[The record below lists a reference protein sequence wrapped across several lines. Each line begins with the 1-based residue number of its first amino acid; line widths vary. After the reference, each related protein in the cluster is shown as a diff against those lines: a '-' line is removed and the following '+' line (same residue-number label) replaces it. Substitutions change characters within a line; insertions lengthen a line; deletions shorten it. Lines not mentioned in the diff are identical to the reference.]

1 MTWVETEQMT
11 LMTMLRILIFPVVE
25 PLLKIAVLTYT
36 IRKEILE
43 GVVYLLYILMIL
55 TEDNSSITGVCETF
69 TNHRNI
75 SKSTIEGSAYIT
87 SRSLVLILWRGRRCC
102 DEIIRIRELDKPV
115 HAEVSSTL
123 ESSINLIEI
132 RLAHV
137 ESIVIPEVSRDPCST
152 HIPVSP
158 HRITTTLAYWA
169 CHTPY
174 ISVVGK
180 TPAFINSIV
189 FGSGLNACSW
199 QFLNKCEQRVMHLR
213 EVTKFCWP
221 VVLLYVDIAC
231 VVRRPRWKD

>member
-1 MTWVETEQMT
+1 MTRIETEQMT

-25 PLLKIAVLTYT
+25 PLLKISVLTYA
-36 IRKEILE
+36 IREEVLE

-55 TEDNSSITGVCETF
+55 TKDNSSITGVCETF

-152 HIPVSP
+152 HIPVCP
-158 HRITTTLAYWA
+158 HWITTTLAYRA
-169 CHTPY
+169 GHTPD
-174 ISVVGK
+174 IGVVTK
-180 TPAFINSIV
+180 TPAFLYTIV
-189 FGSGLNACSW
+189 VSSSPNACNR
-199 QFLNKCEQRVMHLR
+199 QFLNKREQRVMHLR
-213 EVTKFCWP
+213 KITDLSWP
-221 VVLLYVDIAC
+221 IVLLYVDIAC